1 MWPWRLSAQIART
14 MKEVGNAEHENEC
27 VPERRFTRC
36 SEDKSCLLP
45 RKNSIPLGLMEERKR
60 REGKGRKGGERKARE
75 GRREGGRE

>member
-1 MWPWRLSAQIART
+1 MEDVRWTKTAGIVFASRGGEEQDAMWPWRLSAQIART

-45 RKNSIPLGLMEERKR
+45 RKNSIPLGLID
-60 REGKGRKGGERKARE
+60 
-75 GRREGGRE
+75 